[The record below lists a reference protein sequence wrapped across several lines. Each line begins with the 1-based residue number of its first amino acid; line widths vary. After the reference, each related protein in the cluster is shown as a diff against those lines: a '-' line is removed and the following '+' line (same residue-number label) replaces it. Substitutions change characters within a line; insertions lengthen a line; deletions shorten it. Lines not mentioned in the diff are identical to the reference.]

1 MQAINESNFSEY
13 IGWKMKFQRNEIKYE
28 TFQNTNRMLINNS
41 RPLPDVILARDSII
55 WTNDGIGDLKFW
67 KIQAEFEIISQ
78 KFNLQCTAM

>member
-1 MQAINESNFSEY
+1 
-13 IGWKMKFQRNEIKYE
+13 
-28 TFQNTNRMLINNS
+28 MLINNS